1 MGNRKPLL
9 NYIEFAA
16 KDLRATQL
24 FFEQVF
30 QWQFTAYGDDY
41 IAFSAES
48 AGLDGG
54 FYRADQC
61 AKQDQG
67 SALMVLISDDLDKAQ
82 ADIVEAGGKIIVPT
96 FEFPGGKRFHFTEPS
111 GNELA
116 VWSDIHN

>member
-54 FYRADQC
+54 FYRADQF